1 MGVDAQYAGKYRKR
15 LIDAEMIRPTG
26 HGFVDYELPYM
37 REYLRSHHATDALE
51 QFSIWP
57 E

>member
-1 MGVDAQYAGKYRKR
+1 
-15 LIDAEMIRPTG
+15 MIRPTA

-37 REYLRSHHATDALE
+37 REYLRSHHATDAME
-51 QFSIWP
+51 QVGIWP